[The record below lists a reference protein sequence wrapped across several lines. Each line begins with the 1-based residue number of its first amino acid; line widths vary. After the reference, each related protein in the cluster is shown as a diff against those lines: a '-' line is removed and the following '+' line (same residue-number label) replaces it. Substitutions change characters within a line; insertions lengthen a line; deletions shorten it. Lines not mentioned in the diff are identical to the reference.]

1 LQEGRDQG
9 PSNIPIQST
18 RKYPDSINPQIAMNN
33 TVNTLIAF
41 VIVLVALSSL
51 LQILMNSVK
60 NAGSFKWST
69 YKTFLTNMYRELLS
83 DDLDPEIRSTMEAEL
98 GKHTDAKDSNSAGN
112 PKIHSVSGRLR
123 QFHTKISLLGAT
135 LSESLTE
142 LHKVQAE
149 LSAQPDIK
157 KAEYLKKYLAENL
170 PTLKSWSQTL
180 TGLRIKSLLGTF
192 AKYDNAR
199 QKALNDAAL
208 KSDEA
213 ASKHPEFGEVVMGA
227 VQSLRD
233 IETRIAEFLAAASD
247 KADAAANAVE
257 DVLVSGLARVE
268 AFEQR
273 VKTLSQNFDARMDS
287 LVTEAQQGYAAR
299 VGKHCFW
306 WGLALCLLANADAV
320 SIYQSLSDDPK
331 LRTSVIENMESYTNQ
346 PVVQSYAV
354 SIDQLNTDATSI
366 KALIGKT
373 NLTEAKAELASFSK
387 GYTAVVETME
397 KAARDISKDDDDAT
411 DLPFHYKKPLESLS
425 AIDTDVNT
433 TNAPAARVHL
443 DAAIAQLVR
452 DNVALNSYA
461 VRIKAE
467 SLTKTELPLGWGG
480 ERNPSSTCLGWLSK
494 ILGILLMAYLISFG
508 SGFWNDMLKSLLG
521 VRNVLQK
528 TSESGATPT
537 PTTTPP
543 APKPGGQKTP

>member
-1 LQEGRDQG
+1 
-9 PSNIPIQST
+9 
-18 RKYPDSINPQIAMNN
+18 MNN

-149 LSAQPDIK
+149 LSALPDIK

-247 KADAAANAVE
+247 KADAAANAIE

-366 KALIGKT
+366 KALLGKT

-397 KAARDISKDDDDAT
+397 KTARDISKDADDAT
-411 DLPFHYKKPLESLS
+411 DLPFNEKKSLESLS
-425 AIDTDVNT
+425 AIGADISA

-480 ERNPSSTCLGWLSK
+480 DRNPSSTCLGWLSK

-528 TSESGATPT
+528 TSESGAAPIPTKTPST
-537 PTTTPP
+537 S
-543 APKPGGQKTP
+543 KPGDQKTP